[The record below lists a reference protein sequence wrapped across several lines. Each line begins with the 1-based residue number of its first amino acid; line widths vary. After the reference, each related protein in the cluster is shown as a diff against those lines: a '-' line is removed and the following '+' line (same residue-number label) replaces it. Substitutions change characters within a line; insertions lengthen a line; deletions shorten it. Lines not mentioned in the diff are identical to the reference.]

1 MKIIEWKQIK
11 GFDGYFINIEGQ
23 IKSTRSFKGTQE
35 KILKPSKNQQGY
47 ITYNLMRG
55 GKVFQ
60 KPLHR
65 LLMETF
71 KSNKDNLPCINHI
84 DGNILNN
91 SLDNLEWCT
100 YSHNNK
106 EAYRLGLK
114 QSRIKPKQ
122 VVQLSKD
129 YKIENVFESLQQIEK
144 TFGYSIGNIAQVCNK
159 KRKSAYGYIWRYAN
173 EE

>member
-1 MKIIEWKQIK
+1 MKVIEWKQIK
-11 GFDGYFINIEGQ
+11 DFDGYFINVEGQ

-55 GKVFQ
+55 GKVFR

-71 KSNKDNLPCINHI
+71 KPNKDNLPCINHI

-106 EAYRLGLK
+106 EAYKLGLK

-122 VVQLSKD
+122 VIQLNKNNE
-129 YKIENVFESLQQIEK
+129 IENVFESLQQIKK
-144 TFGYSIGNIAQVCNK
+144 TLGYSSGNIAQVCNR
-159 KRKSAYGYIWRYAN
+159 KRKSAYGYIWRYVN
-173 EE
+173 E

>member
-1 MKIIEWKQIK
+1 MRIIEWKQIK
-11 GFDGYFINIEGQ
+11 GFDGYFINAEGQ

-55 GKVFQ
+55 GKVFR
-60 KPLHR
+60 KTLHR

-71 KSNKDNLPCINHI
+71 KANKDNLPCINHI

-106 EAYRLGLK
+106 EAYKLGLK
-114 QSRIKPKQ
+114 KPRLKSKTILQIDRNTGNIIKEWKNSYEPKI
-122 VVQLSKD
+122 L
-129 YKIENVFESLQQIEK
+129 
-144 TFGYSIGNIAQVCNK
+144 GYSPSNINMCCNGI
-159 KRKSAYGYIWRYAN
+159 RKSANGYIWRFKN
-173 EE
+173 E

>member
-1 MKIIEWKQIK
+1 MKVIEWKQIK
-11 GFDGYFINIEGQ
+11 DFDGYFINVEGQ

-55 GKVFQ
+55 GKVYE

-71 KSNKDNLPCINHI
+71 IPNINNLPCINHI

-106 EAYRLGLK
+106 EAYKLGLK
-114 QSRIKPKQ
+114 KPRLKSKTILQIDRNTGNIIKEWKNSYEPKI
-122 VVQLSKD
+122 L
-129 YKIENVFESLQQIEK
+129 
-144 TFGYSIGNIAQVCNK
+144 GYSPSNINMCCNGI
-159 KRKSAYGYIWRYAN
+159 RKSANGYIWRFKN
-173 EE
+173 E